1 MGLSLTE
8 SIMSGTRF
16 RWFPLLML
24 VLSPALVLAFWNW
37 PSEERDPGTRFFI
50 CFSIVGATII
60 LLALW
65 LLLFSGLR
73 WAARLGLFMGILAAA
88 TGAIWA
94 TEFEI
99 EFDGQMNPQFHIGR
113 RTAQRLRLESHRT
126 GAPSSGETPL
136 AATTDTDFPE
146 YRNLRRDGVVYG
158 LQLQRDWSA
167 HPPKELWRQPCGGGY
182 SGFVSVGDLIVTI
195 EQRGDDEAVVAYD
208 VSTGRE
214 RWIEKYPAHFKEP
227 LGGNGPRSTPTI
239 AGDAVYVVGAGGKFL
254 CLEAASGKR
263 RWEVDLLV
271 DNANIAWGQCCSPLV
286 VEHLVI
292 VSPGAQTEAAK
303 GKAVRAYDRASGKLV
318 WATGDRRAGYS
329 SPQLSTIAGAL
340 QIVLM
345 DGEAVAGFDPK
356 TGRELWV
363 FPWPTYQD
371 IKVAQPIVFDDGRV
385 FISVGYGHGCKMLNV
400 TQQNGVWSVQEMW
413 ANTKLRC
420 KFSSPVHHDG
430 HIYGLDEAHLVC
442 INAKDGRLT
451 WKGNRYGF
459 GQILLCGD
467 VIVVGAENGKLA
479 LVDATPNE
487 FRETAIIQA
496 LPGNKNWNHLAI
508 ARGRALLR
516 NHFEMVCYELPAGR

>member
-1 MGLSLTE
+1 
-8 SIMSGTRF
+8 MSGARF
-16 RWFPLLML
+16 RWFPVLML
-24 VLSPALVLAFWNW
+24 VLSPALVFAFWNW

-73 WAARLGLFMGILAAA
+73 WLPRLGLFLGIVGAAA
-88 TGAIWA
+88 GTVWA

-126 GAPSSGETPL
+126 GTPTSAHVAL
-136 AATTDTDFPE
+136 AAIEESDFPE
-146 YRNLRRDGVVYG
+146 YRNRRRDGVVRG
-158 LQLQRDWSA
+158 LQLHTDWSSQ
-167 HPPKELWRQPCGGGY
+167 PPKELWRQPCGGGY
-182 SGFVSVGDLIVTI
+182 SGFVAVGDWAFTI
-195 EQRGDDEAVVAYD
+195 EQRRDLEAVVAYD
-208 VSTGRE
+208 IATGRE
-214 RWIEKYPAHFKEP
+214 RWVASYPAHFKEP

-239 AGDAVYVVGAGGKFL
+239 AGDAVFVVGASGKFM
-254 CLEAASGKR
+254 CLDAATGQH
-263 RWEVDLLV
+263 RWDTDLLA
-271 DNANIAWGQCCSPLV
+271 DNANIAWGQCGSPLIV
-286 VEHLVI
+286 DNLVI
-292 VSPGAQTEAAK
+292 VSPGAQTDTAK
-303 GKAVRAYDRASGKLV
+303 GKALRAYNCADGKLV
-318 WATGDRRAGYS
+318 WASGDRRAGYS
-329 SPQLSTIAGAL
+329 SPQLSTIAGVP
-340 QIVLM
+340 QVVLM

-385 FISVGYGHGCKMLNV
+385 FISVGYGYGCKMLNV
-400 TQQNGVWSVQEMW
+400 AAKDGAWSVQELW

-420 KFSSPVHHDG
+420 KFSSPVYHDG
-430 HIYGLDEAHLVC
+430 HFYGLDEAHLVC
-442 INAKDGRLT
+442 MNATNGQQI

-467 VIVVGAENGKLA
+467 LIVVGAENGKLA
-479 LVDATPNE
+479 LVEAKPE
-487 FRETAIIQA
+487 AFREAAIIQA

-508 ARGRALLR
+508 ARGRVLLR
-516 NHFEMVCYELPAGR
+516 NHLEMACYELPAASRDRP